1 MLEAGRVDYVV
12 ASFVNGVRLIGSL
25 GLDGKV
31 EPLLSRSLKEDDMYV
46 IFSKARISPD
56 LVDACRPTH
65 SGKYTASTFP
75 QLLMSP
81 ADKPLATLLSREQ
94 VQGRRVSLV
103 CGIRIRRKRMAG
115 SHPTETSRLALG
127 NGRNGGAP

>member
-1 MLEAGRVDYVV
+1 
-12 ASFVNGVRLIGSL
+12 
-25 GLDGKV
+25 
-31 EPLLSRSLKEDDMYV
+31 
-46 IFSKARISPD
+46 
-56 LVDACRPTH
+56 
-65 SGKYTASTFP
+65 
-75 QLLMSP
+75 MSP

-127 NGRNGGAP
+127 NGAMGQLPTKSDREPSAATHCRQ

>member
-1 MLEAGRVDYVV
+1 
-12 ASFVNGVRLIGSL
+12 
-25 GLDGKV
+25 
-31 EPLLSRSLKEDDMYV
+31 
-46 IFSKARISPD
+46 
-56 LVDACRPTH
+56 
-65 SGKYTASTFP
+65 
-75 QLLMSP
+75 MSP

-127 NGRNGGAP
+127 NGRNRATADEERSRTIGRHALPPVAVRARGNASSASGSIGQLKPACCYALAYSS